1 MSTNPLRAIIWDLGG
16 VLVRTEDPT
25 PRTQLAKRLGLERSA
40 LETLVFAGESGARA
54 QRGQISAQEHWQNL
68 GHLFGLNQAE
78 LRQFR
83 RDFWGGDVV
92 DYDLVAF
99 IRTLRPRYKTALLSN
114 AFSDLR
120 HYLTRVWRI
129 TDAFDALVISAEVKM
144 MKPEAGIYR
153 LVLEKLEVAPQQAL
167 FIDDSQPN
175 LEGARAIGMHALLFQ
190 SPQQI
195 RMEIQRFLDGG
206 PS

>member
-40 LETLVFAGESGARA
+40 LETLVFASESGARA

-78 LRQFR
+78 LRQLQ

>member
-78 LRQFR
+78 LRQLQ

-175 LEGARAIGMHALLFQ
+175 LEGARAIGIHALLFQ